1 MKRFYPKSWQ
11 SGFAAVL
18 LTLTTA
24 CSGLFPTATPQST
37 FYSLDDL
44 RSGTIRAAQPQSIK
58 PTAAISPATAADSL
72 PTLIVSPVQ
81 AAAGYDSTRMLYV
94 REAHRLEYFAH
105 NEWADTPA
113 RMLTAIVVSAIEDSA
128 AFRAVVLTP
137 TPAVGDIRLTVEVVR
152 LQQHFDGGPSRVHFT
167 LRANMVDYATR
178 KVLASME
185 FDEVVTAA
193 SESPQGGV
201 AAANRAVQ
209 NVMFRL
215 ARFCAD
221 AAAQWQSGRAAGLQ
235 TNVPGK

>member
-1 MKRFYPKSWQ
+1 MKTIYPKIWQ
-11 SGFAAVL
+11 SSFAALL

-24 CSGLFPTATPQST
+24 CGGLFPTAAPQAT
-37 FYSLDDL
+37 FYSLDAV
-44 RSGTIRAAQPQSIK
+44 RSGTKRVGQRQTIAN
-58 PTAAISPATAADSL
+58 TDTL

-94 REAHRLEYFAH
+94 REDHRLEYFAH

-152 LQQHFDGGPSRVHFT
+152 LQQMFGGGASRVQFT
-167 LRANMVDYATR
+167 LRANMVDYANR
-178 KVLASME
+178 RVLASGE

-193 SESPQGGV
+193 SESPQGGA

-209 NVMFRL
+209 NAMSRL
-215 ARFCAD
+215 ASFCAD
-221 AAAQWQSGRAAGLQ
+221 ASTQWQAGADGRRQ
-235 TNVPGK
+235 KTPPGR